1 MITNI
6 TAYNIDGEY
15 YLHPGKPNA
24 NTKKK
29 IKKRIQEN
37 KEALERGQRT
47 ETIHCYSFVD
57 GWKKTQTS
65 QAWEQNNNES
75 ETKKITN
82 KPQEKQWQQL
92 TLPL

>member
-1 MITNI
+1 MITNL

-15 YLHPGKPNA
+15 FLHRGKPNA
-24 NTKKK
+24 RTKKK

-37 KEALERGQRT
+37 KEAIERGQRT

-57 GWKKTQTS
+57 GWKEEKKDLHK
-65 QAWEQNNNES
+65 E
-75 ETKKITN
+75 KITN